1 MNRTDAYIRFFDIS
15 LSTLFL
21 LMLSPVFL
29 VLIIVLKFTG
39 EGEIFF
45 LQDRI
50 GKDGRKFKLIKF
62 ATMLKDSPDMAMGT
76 LTMKNDPRIL
86 PFGKVLRKTKI
97 NELPQFIN
105 VLLGDMSVIGPRP
118 QTEQCFL
125 SFPEDTQKRI
135 IEVKP
140 GVSGIASIVFRDEEE
155 MLEGD
160 TEEKKEFYDKII
172 APYKGKIEE
181 WYIDKRNLYVYFMLI
196 LLTICVIIFPKS
208 KIYKKVLSGLPQP
221 PPELRRWI

>member
-1 MNRTDAYIRFFDIS
+1 MDRTDTYIRFFDIS
-15 LSTLFL
+15 LSALFL
-21 LMLSPVFL
+21 LMLVPLF
-29 VLIIVLKFTG
+29 IVVATALKFTG

-50 GKDGRKFKLIKF
+50 GKGGKKFKLIKF
-62 ATMLKDSPDMAMGT
+62 ATMLKDSPNMALGT

-86 PFGKVLRKTKI
+86 PFGKILRKTKI

-105 VLLGDMSVIGPRP
+105 VILGDMSIIGPRP

-125 SFPEDTQKRI
+125 AFPEDTQKRI

-140 GVSGIASIVFRDEEE
+140 GVSGIASIVFRNEEE

-160 TEEKKEFYDKII
+160 AEDKKEFYDRVI
-172 APYKGKIEE
+172 APYKGKVEE
-181 WYIDKRNLYVYFMLI
+181 WYIDNRNLYIYLMLI
-196 LLTICVIIFPKS
+196 FLTACVIIFP
-208 KIYKKVLSGLPQP
+208 
-221 PPELRRWI
+221 